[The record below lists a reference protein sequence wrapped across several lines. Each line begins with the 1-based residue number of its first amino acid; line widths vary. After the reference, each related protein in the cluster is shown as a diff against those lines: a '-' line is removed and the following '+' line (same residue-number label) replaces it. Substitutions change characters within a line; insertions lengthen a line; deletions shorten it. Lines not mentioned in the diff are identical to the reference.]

1 MGKRIK
7 LTIAYDGTNYCG
19 WQIQKNGLSV
29 QQVLE
34 QALKQVTGEEIHVTG
49 ASRTDAGVH
58 ALGNIAV
65 FDTEARMPG
74 DKYSYALNTYLPSD
88 IACVDSMEV
97 STDFHPRFT
106 STVKTYTYDI
116 LNRRFPD
123 PTRRLYSYLCW
134 RKLDFEKMQQALPY
148 LVGKHDFASFQASGS
163 SDLKETTVRTIF
175 RAELTKKD
183 DMIRFT
189 IQGDGFLY
197 HMVRIIAGTLI
208 DIGKGFLQPEDMGR
222 IIEAKSRPDAGP
234 TAPACGL
241 TLVEIQYPE
250 WTPDY
255 FTRAASRAKRDR
267 RDNE

>member
-7 LTIAYDGTNYCG
+7 LQIAYDGTNYCG
-19 WQIQKNGLSV
+19 WQVQKNGLSI

-34 QALKQVTGEEIHVTG
+34 EALHKVTGEKIRVAG

-58 ALGNIAV
+58 ALGNVAV

-74 DKYSYALNTYLPSD
+74 DKYSYALNTYLPDD
-88 IACVDSMEV
+88 ISCVGSMEV
-97 STDFHPRFT
+97 SPQFHPRFT

-134 RKLDFEKMQQALPY
+134 RELDLERMREALPY
-148 LVGKHDFASFQASGS
+148 LVGEHDFASFQASGTS
-163 SDLKETTVRTIF
+163 AVKETTVRTIYK
-175 RAELTKKD
+175 AHLTETD
-183 DMIRFT
+183 DMIRLT
-189 IQGDGFLY
+189 IQGNGFLY

-208 DIGKGFLQPEDMGR
+208 DIGKGFLQPEDMQR
-222 IIEAKSRPDAGP
+222 IIEAKSRPQAGP

-241 TLVEIQYPE
+241 TLAEIRYPE
-250 WTPDY
+250 WEPD
-255 FTRAASRAKRDR
+255 FLEKKDSS
-267 RDNE
+267 EV